1 MPGLQG
7 AQSSF
12 FPDSGREVEPL
23 TLLTQ
28 IFGSIHSNIFLNW
41 KDREMSSG
49 DDGGDDD
56 DGGGGGGGGGGGDDN
71 GNDRRG
77 DVVVLMVE

>member
-41 KDREMSSG
+41 KDREMLSG
-49 DDGGDDD
+49 DDMVVMMMVGR
-56 DGGGGGGGGGGGDDN
+56 GGGGGG
-71 GNDRRG
+71 RW
-77 DVVVLMVE
+77 